1 MKLWATVALAAS
13 TFGLMTSA
21 QADFIG
27 VYGSVDY
34 WNLQGDYNETRHGNT
49 MRESSALDWD
59 DKGQAQIAL
68 SFEHPV
74 PLIPNARIRHVGIE
88 AETESKRALT
98 DASVYEANLE
108 NTDFILYYEILDT
121 IVSVDVGVAAKR
133 LDGDITYTSSALV
146 KDKLDIS
153 ETIPMVYGSVG
164 GKLPFT
170 GLSAKAELL
179 ATSYSDVKVSDLSA
193 EVKYDFINNILVE
206 VGAKAGYRILDI
218 QLDDQQDLDTD
229 FNFEGPY
236 VGLEV
241 HF

>member
-1 MKLWATVALAAS
+1 MKLWATAALAVS

-34 WNLQGDYNETRHGNT
+34 WNLQGGYNETRHGNT
-49 MRESSALDWD
+49 MREANTLDWD
-59 DKGQAQIAL
+59 DKGQAQIAV

-98 DASVYEANLE
+98 DAAVYETNLDS
-108 NTDFILYYEILDT
+108 TDFILYYEILDT

-133 LDGDITYTSSALV
+133 LDGDITYTSTALF
-146 KDKLDIS
+146 KDKLEIS

-193 EVKYDFINNILVE
+193 EIKYDFINNILVE

-218 QLDDQQDLDTD
+218 ELDDQQDLDTD